1 VELTHPE
8 PRLTCIADR
17 TQKLKDARSEAAK
30 EIEELKSKKEE
41 EFQKYKKDVS
51 AIGDGDVLLAV
62 ELPCFDSS
70 ASSCHSPQGTS
81 S

>member
-1 VELTHPE
+1 M
-8 PRLTCIADR
+8 RLASFADR

-51 AIGDGDVLLAV
+51 KVRDGAVCPPGKLL
-62 ELPCFDSS
+62 LRFFRKQPMNFG
-70 ASSCHSPQGTS
+70 GTLGRQWMT
-81 S
+81 